1 MKTILLLTQAGELQ
15 SAFVEALGQ
24 YASVV
29 PLSPPAEQTRAA
41 FDKLFATWRPLA
53 DAVILDAVSLGES
66 ARWAIESLTSGAAP
80 ASVCVRV
87 TPMQRNV
94 YALPSHWLV
103 FTDTD
108 PVEQVDRTLRSTL
121 ELREAQTK
129 LQRIE
134 SPLPARPLQVPVVAG
149 PTVADS
155 HRYREAL
162 KALAGTLGQRPTREA
177 LLKEFLRVV
186 RELLGIGRISLF
198 TRRGDE
204 LVLTTSVGV
213 RQDLAARV
221 RLTLTEGIG
230 AVLAGSGVILRSSMA
245 EAEALREFGILGTEV
260 AVPMLDDDQLVGVL
274 TAGQKLTGESLANDE
289 LELIYHLLGHLAL
302 TLRNQQLQ
310 EQAAGQELFLRDV
323 LGNLHTGVVIVSA
336 DQRIM
341 HVNRLAR
348 ELLELDETE
357 QVGQAASR
365 LPSRV
370 AAVLFEALQTGQ
382 RIPQREVTTARA
394 KRLVGISAARI
405 ASAAGDVAVAL
416 IEDLSQV
423 KLQQA
428 AAREL
433 EERELFTRI
442 SYRLSHELKNSLV
455 SIKIFGQLLP
465 ERHGDKEFREQFSN
479 VVVNEVNRVDVL
491 VNNLTFFAQPLG
503 LVYEELVLSE
513 LIEACLKNLGPEFA
527 RKKLAQVIAMGDRS
541 AEEGGPPV
549 VTVKRNFSHKV
560 AKVQGDR
567 IRLMQAIENVMR
579 NAVQA
584 MPNGGR
590 LSINTVDVAATE
602 VPDGKLPA
610 GGLVRVEF
618 VDTGEGI
625 ALDDLRRV
633 TEPFVTTRNVG
644 VGLGLTIVK
653 KILDRHS
660 GWLELDSMLGR
671 GTTVRFWLPVTMQPH
686 PEDKLLAQL
695 ARSGSVSEFFS
706 GETSDEQQNRL
717 AQVLEDQR
725 RRRPPVSGV

>member
-1 MKTILLLTQAGELQ
+1 MSLSEKANNVNWLMANFVRSTPGVEQA
-15 SAFVEALGQ
+15 V
-24 YASVV
+24 
-29 PLSPPAEQTRAA
+29 
-41 FDKLFATWRPLA
+41 
-53 DAVILDAVSLGES
+53 AVSSDGLLIAMSTQLERGS
-66 ARWAIESLTSGAAP
+66 ADKMAAIITGIRALAHGAANEL
-80 ASVCVRV
+80 AKGQV
-87 TPMQRNV
+87 MQV
-94 YALPSHWLV
+94 LV
-103 FTDTD
+103 EMAGAYMF
-108 PVEQVDRTLRSTL
+108 VSAISGGSTL
-121 ELREAQTK
+121 G
-129 LQRIE
+129 
-134 SPLPARPLQVPVVAG
+134 VV
-149 PTVADS
+149 TTRDCD
-155 HRYREAL
+155 
-162 KALAGTLGQRPTREA
+162 LG
-177 LLKEFLRVV
+177 
-186 RELLGIGRISLF
+186 
-198 TRRGDE
+198 
-204 LVLTTSVGV
+204 
-213 RQDLAARV
+213 
-221 RLTLTEGIG
+221 
-230 AVLAGSGVILRSSMA
+230 
-245 EAEALREFGILGTEV
+245 
-260 AVPMLDDDQLVGVL
+260 LVGFEITLLVERVGTQL
-274 TAGQKLTGESLANDE
+274 TPT
-289 LELIYHLLGHLAL
+289 LI
-302 TLRNQQLQ
+302 T
-310 EQAAGQELFLRDV
+310 
-323 LGNLHTGVVIVSA
+323 
-336 DQRIM
+336 
-341 HVNRLAR
+341 
-348 ELLELDETE
+348 
-357 QVGQAASR
+357 
-365 LPSRV
+365 
-370 AAVLFEALQTGQ
+370 
-382 RIPQREVTTARA
+382 
-394 KRLVGISAARI
+394 
-405 ASAAGDVAVAL
+405 
-416 IEDLSQV
+416 
-423 KLQQA
+423 
-428 AAREL
+428 
-433 EERELFTRI
+433 
-442 SYRLSHELKNSLV
+442 ELKNSLV

-567 IRLMQAIENVMR
+567 IRLTQAIENVMR

-590 LSINTVDVAATE
+590 LSINTADVGATE

-725 RRRPPVSGV
+725 RRRPPVTGV